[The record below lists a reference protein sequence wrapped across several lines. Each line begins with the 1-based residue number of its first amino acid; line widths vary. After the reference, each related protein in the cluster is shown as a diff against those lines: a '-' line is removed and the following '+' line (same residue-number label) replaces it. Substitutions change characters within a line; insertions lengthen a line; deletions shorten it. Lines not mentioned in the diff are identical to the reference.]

1 MISLSYHSALLGVT
15 AVAFTIG
22 GAPADLRADAKAS
35 GGTITLLHD
44 EPGHGGGQ
52 VSGGLV
58 TAETSTGG
66 AIAGAVA
73 NASPGAIQ
81 DKGGYTGQLYDVR
94 NIVISATPGTTLNEG
109 DAVRLTANLSLDDGT
124 ALADNNLIWSV
135 VSGPVTLGDG
145 GLAIAGAVT
154 ENESAFIGASF
165 AGETSSLRLDIVNLP
180 YQGNPLSWEPDASE
194 EGPYRVWFGT
204 QPSSLSLVS
213 TESSPHYNPGQL
225 EMGRTYYYQIF
236 DAQNNDVTPG
246 GPGPQ
251 TFRTAL
257 YRPDIR
263 IGKRGRVSTHRG
275 NNIYDTNGKG
285 QTLKIALNGKRKTK
299 VYFSVENDGDSID
312 HHTVRGSKA
321 KRNLKSLRYF
331 RLTMGRINVTA
342 SAIRLG
348 FTQPRVNP
356 GGVFIYQVQAKSRGS
371 KARQNVN
378 LIARSVSDARAIDIG
393 RAKLKTVVPK
403 ATVKKVP

>member
-1 MISLSYHSALLGVT
+1 MISLSCHSALPCFL

-44 EPGHGGGQ
+44 EPGHAGGQ

-66 AIAGAVA
+66 VIAGGVTATNPV
-73 NASPGAIQ
+73 AIQ

-94 NIVISATPGTTLNEG
+94 SIAISALPGTTLNEG
-109 DAVRLTANLSLDDGT
+109 DAVRLAANLSLDDGT
-124 ALADNNLIWSV
+124 TMTGVSLAWSV
-135 VSGPVTLGDG
+135 MSGPVTLGDG
-145 GLAIAGAVT
+145 DLAIAGAVT
-154 ENESAFIGASF
+154 ENETAFIGASF

-180 YQGNPLSWEPDASE
+180 FQGNSLSWEPAASE

-213 TESSPHYNPGQL
+213 TETSPHYNPGQL

-236 DAQNNDVTPG
+236 DSQNNDVTPG
-246 GPGPQ
+246 GRGPQ

-257 YRPDIR
+257 FRPDIR
-263 IGKRGRVSTHRG
+263 IGKKGRVSTHRG
-275 NNIYDTNGKG
+275 NNIYNTNGKG
-285 QTLKIALNGKRKTK
+285 QTLKISLTGKRKSK
-299 VYFSVENDGDSID
+299 IYFSVENDGDSMD

-321 KRNLKSLRYF
+321 RKKLKSLRYF
-331 RLTMGRINVTA
+331 RLTMGRVNVTA

-356 GGVFIYQVQAKSRGS
+356 GGVFIYQIQAKSRGTR
-371 KARQNVN
+371 ARQNVN
-378 LIARSVSDARAIDIG
+378 LIARSVSDSRAIDIG
-393 RAKLKTVVPK
+393 RAKLKTVV
-403 ATVKKVP
+403 KKLP

>member
-15 AVAFTIG
+15 AVAFTVG
-22 GAPADLRADAKAS
+22 GAPVELRADAKAS
-35 GGTITLLHD
+35 GGAITLLHD
-44 EPGHGGGQ
+44 EPGHAGGQ

-66 AIAGAVA
+66 VIAGGTTESAPLDVME
-73 NASPGAIQ
+73 
-81 DKGGYTGQLYDVR
+81 KGGYTGQLYDPR
-94 NIVISATPGTTLNEG
+94 ALRLSASPGTTLNEG
-109 DAVRLTANLSLDDGT
+109 DAVRLTGDLSLDDGT
-124 ALADNNLIWSV
+124 TLAGDHIVWSV
-135 VSGPVTLGDG
+135 ASGPATLAAG
-145 GLAIAGAVT
+145 GIAIAGAVT

-165 AGETSSLRLDIVNLP
+165 AGATSSLRLDIVDLP
-180 YQGNPLSWEPDASE
+180 YQATPLSWEPAAPE
-194 EGPYRVWFGT
+194 AGPYRVWFGT

-213 TESSPHYNPGQL
+213 TEESPHYNPGQL

-263 IGKRGRVSTHRG
+263 IGKRGRVATHRG
-275 NNIYDTNGKG
+275 NNIYNTNGSG
-285 QTLKIALNGKRKTK
+285 QTLKFTLTGKRKTK
-299 VYFSVENDGDSID
+299 LYFSVENDGDSID
-312 HHTVRGSKA
+312 HHTIRGSKA
-321 KRNLKSLRYF
+321 RKKLKSLRYF
-331 RLTMGRINVTA
+331 RLTMGRMNVTA

-356 GGVFIYQVQAKSRGS
+356 KGVFIYQVQAKSRGTGP
-371 KARQNVN
+371 ARQTVN
-378 LIARSVSDARAIDIG
+378 LIARSVSDGRALDIG
-393 RAKLKTVVPK
+393 RAKLKAV
-403 ATVKKVP
+403 VKKEP